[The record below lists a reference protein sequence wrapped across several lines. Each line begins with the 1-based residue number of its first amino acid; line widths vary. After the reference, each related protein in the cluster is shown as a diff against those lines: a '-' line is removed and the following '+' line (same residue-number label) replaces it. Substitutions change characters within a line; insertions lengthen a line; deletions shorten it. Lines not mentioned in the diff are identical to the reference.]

1 MDGSKPNPIIE
12 IHNNKIRPF
21 DYFNSNAVLKFKTKE
36 LRDHFLQHHIALI
49 EEAKELL

>member
-1 MDGSKPNPIIE
+1 MNGKDELYCIWNARG
-12 IHNNKIRPF
+12 KIKTIT
-21 DYFNSNAVLKFKTKE
+21 YTTANCILKFKTKE